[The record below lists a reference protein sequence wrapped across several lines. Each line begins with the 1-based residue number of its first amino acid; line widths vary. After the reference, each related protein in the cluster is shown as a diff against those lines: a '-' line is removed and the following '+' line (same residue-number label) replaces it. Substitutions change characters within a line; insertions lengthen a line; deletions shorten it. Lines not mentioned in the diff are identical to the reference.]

1 MRLLLVLVLLFL
13 STNPTRVSAGDV
25 PVAAHKTA
33 TVPPPPLP
41 PLGDFTVR
49 ARVLF
54 DAIVKDDAASALTLF
69 LPREAFRK
77 IKSVAA
83 PDPLYDRLVRAYER
97 DIHALHEGLTDLQ
110 HAEFV
115 RVDLSRRR
123 SYVVP
128 GEEANRLPYWAQRH
142 SWLVVRVGQR
152 EQRIELRVMI
162 AWEDHWYLTHLSEF
176 RH

>member
-1 MRLLLVLVLLFL
+1 MLRLFVLLLLV
-13 STNPTRVSAGDV
+13 SAIRPAWVSANDV
-25 PVAAHKTA
+25 PAPSAAKPA
-33 TVPPPPLP
+33 PPPLP
-41 PLGDFTVR
+41 PLADFNAR
-49 ARVLF
+49 AQVLF
-54 DAIVKDDAASALTLF
+54 EAIVKDAPATAMALF

-77 IKSVAA
+77 IKAVTA

-97 DIHALHEGLTDLQ
+97 DIHALHAGLPELNQ
-110 HAEFV
+110 AEFV

-142 SWLVVRVGQR
+142 SWLVYRVRQR

-162 AWEDHWYLTHLSEF
+162 AWEDRWYLTHLSEF